1 MNAKKTL
8 ADLYRLK
15 ENKQKFS
22 CITCYDYT
30 TASIIAGT
38 DIDTVMVGDSA
49 AQAILGHRTTLP
61 ADMDTM
67 VKLTAAVRRGLPE
80 SLVIADM
87 PFLSYQI
94 SIAEAIR
101 NAGRFITEA
110 GADIVKI
117 EVSEHDIDTVRAVS
131 RAGIAVMAHIG
142 IRPQSIGLSGRLRAE
157 GTTAIQARG
166 LIDLA
171 QRMVDA
177 GARMLLVE
185 GTAREIAAIITRRS
199 RVPVLS
205 CGSGPDC
212 DGQVLVITDVLGLN
226 EGAKLPKFAK
236 CFGRVGENI
245 REALTE
251 YDKQVKNASFP
262 DDATSYHIPAKELEK
277 LNKELNRKES
287 EQQAL

>member
-1 MNAKKTL
+1 MNSKKTL
-8 ADLYRLK
+8 AELYQMK

-30 TASIIAGT
+30 TASIISCT

-49 AQAILGHRTTLP
+49 AQAILGHQSTLP

-67 VKLTAAVRRGLPE
+67 VKLTAAVRRGLPG
-80 SLVIADM
+80 SLIIADM

-94 SIAEAIR
+94 STAEAIR

-117 EVSEHDIDTVRAVS
+117 EASQHDIDTVRAVS

-157 GTTAIQARG
+157 GTTAIQGRG

-171 QRMVDA
+171 QRMIDA

-185 GTAREIAAIITRRS
+185 GTAREIAAIITRQS
-199 RVPVLS
+199 EVPVLS

-236 CFGRVGENI
+236 CFARIGENI
-245 REALTE
+245 KKALTE
-251 YDKQVKNASFP
+251 YDKQVKAGSFP
-262 DDATSYHIPAKELEK
+262 NDESSYHIPEKELDKLEK
-277 LNKELNRKES
+277 TLNLNVRG
-287 EQQAL
+287 